1 MNGPSRPETLDR
13 LPAAWML
20 LVAASAGVAGVA
32 GSYATAGF
40 TPSFVAGPIAGL
52 MAREMPD
59 VVIRY
64 AITVLGDLGDQLNI
78 LTALAIAVALFAGA
92 ALSGLSAARR
102 TEIPVLGPALAA
114 ALAGGI
120 AFALTLAPLASAVAG
135 VAVGAVL
142 AVAELSSLPA
152 DEADGGRDAAEH
164 APTIAGDGLDV
175 G

>member
-1 MNGPSRPETLDR
+1 
-13 LPAAWML
+13 
-20 LVAASAGVAGVA
+20 
-32 GSYATAGF
+32 
-40 TPSFVAGPIAGL
+40 
-52 MAREMPD
+52 MPD

-142 AVAELSSLPA
+142 AVAELSSLP
-152 DEADGGRDAAEH
+152 DVEAVSGDRRRVLGGVATAVGLVGGGYLFGNRGAAGAGGAAE
-164 APTIAGDGLDV
+164 PLDV
-175 G
+175 GGSLRAEIDELLGRARSEEHSPELVN